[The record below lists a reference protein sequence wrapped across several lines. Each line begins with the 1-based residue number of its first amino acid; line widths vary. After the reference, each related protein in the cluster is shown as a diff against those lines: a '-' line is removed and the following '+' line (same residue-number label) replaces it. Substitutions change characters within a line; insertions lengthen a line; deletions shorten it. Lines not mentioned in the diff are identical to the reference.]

1 MKSIRKSA
9 KGFTFVELIVVMA
22 VIAVL
27 TATLVMAV
35 GAFLRDKKYD
45 DANAKAET
53 IYRALQIKLN
63 QYDAEGHM
71 TMSTAGIEVEGIGG
85 IPRKST
91 DDNDELPS
99 ENYYFYIG
107 NFGEVDKDEE
117 TIGICSNIY
126 VAGAASASPAGYHG
140 SVQVDGSITDFY
152 MGDTI
157 KTIYTKRTN
166 DNVDWNPSWM
176 AKIDME
182 TYTVKYVI
190 YSEDKVERFDDGS
203 KGFLDRC
210 ATDNTGYYVDIYEQ
224 QSSSERADRDQN
236 VIGCY
241 PMGAFYN

>member
-63 QYDAEGHM
+63 QYEAEGHM
-71 TMSTAGIEVEGIGG
+71 TKLTTDVEVEGIGG

-91 DDNDELPS
+91 DDNGELAS
-99 ENYYFYIG
+99 ENYYIYIG

-117 TIGICSNIY
+117 TIGICSDIY
-126 VAGAASASPAGYHG
+126 VAGAANASLYND
-140 SVQVDGSITDFY
+140 SVKVDGSITDFY

-190 YSEDKVERFDDGS
+190 YSEDKVVPFNDVD

-224 QSSSERADRDQN
+224 QSSTERTARDQN